1 MRDQWLVG
9 RHSHDDLCGAS
20 LQLNHLPRIVIL
32 SSLYIV
38 GKTNHMLRFM
48 CLCGSRASEWIFF
61 GDENITKTYPF
72 SHRN

>member
-38 GKTNHMLRFM
+38 AKQII
-48 CLCGSRASEWIFF
+48 CCDLCAFVEVVHQSGSFLVMRI
-61 GDENITKTYPF
+61 
-72 SHRN
+72 